1 MSGVAEPASDS
12 KERSDDQIAAVFKS
26 ADDAERMRRG
36 DRPDLCGAAGIF
48 VFPISIAKI
57 ISVHSFISCSI
68 SLQSG
73 MPESALLW
81 KAHFPPLR

>member
-36 DRPDLCGAAGIF
+36 DRPDLCGAAGLL
-48 VFPISIAKI
+48 PLADEDPDDAAAAGK
-57 ISVHSFISCSI
+57 
-68 SLQSG
+68 SG
-73 MPESALLW
+73 
-81 KAHFPPLR
+81 